1 HEAQSATD
9 FSNSPTLL
17 SESTPGVI
25 LGTAAYMSPEQARG
39 KKVDKRTD
47 IWAFGCVLY
56 EMLTGKQAFQSRDR
70 EGGGTVQ
77 DILAA
82 VLGRESDWPLLP
94 AVTPQSIRIL
104 LRRCLKKDAKNRLR
118 DAADAH
124 IEIEDALSAPAA
136 PVPPT
141 AVPARPLWRRALPS
155 VLTGLVLAAVAVV
168 IAILNRP

>member
-1 HEAQSATD
+1 ANIKLTPAGQVKVLDFGLAKVHEAQSGTD

-39 KKVDKRTD
+39 RTVDKRTD

-70 EGGGTVQ
+70 EAGTVQ

-82 VLGRESDWPLLP
+82 VLEREPDWALLP
-94 AVTPQSIRIL
+94 ATTPQSIRVL
-104 LRRCLKKDAKNRLR
+104 LRRCLQKDAKNRLR

-124 IEIEDALSAPAA
+124 IEIGDALSAPAA
-136 PVPPT
+136 PVP
-141 AVPARPLWRRALPS
+141 
-155 VLTGLVLAAVAVV
+155 
-168 IAILNRP
+168 